1 MTQIISGTSFPA
13 IRGTQASSEYYTVM
27 CPLKRLSKI
36 FTFDQGQ
43 LPVDQ
48 RAQRLINEERIP
60 EIAGYILDNRET
72 YVFSALTACI
82 DGISEFVAIGNSK
95 HEQKIG
101 TLIIDE
107 DAEIY
112 ITDGQHRN
120 AAILEALIA
129 DPTLADE
136 TISVVF
142 FTDKSLKER
151 QRIFKDLN
159 LYPVKT
165 DSSLS
170 ITYDDKPDA
179 ILSKTVIF
187 RSEQYK
193 KLVHMEKSNLGPRS
207 KKLISHSA
215 INKASKYLL
224 GTITKANY
232 ESLIPIA
239 SEFWHEVLKN
249 MPAWQLICEDKASG
263 GELRDESIHAHAV
276 TFHALG
282 LLGSYLLANEP
293 NWQKKLEGLQTI
305 NWNRSNS
312 LWSGRCVMNNSMTN
326 NRKAA
331 ELTCIKIKTVL
342 GVPLTAKEELAEA
355 VFIKERN
362 VY

>member
-1 MTQIISGTSFPA
+1 MSQIISGSSFPA
-13 IRGTQASSEYYTVM
+13 IRGTQAKTEYYIVM
-27 CPLKRLSKI
+27 CPLKRLNKI
-36 FTFDQGQ
+36 FTFDEGQ

-48 RAQRLINEERIP
+48 RAQRIINEERIP
-60 EIAGYILDNRET
+60 DIANYILDNRDN

-82 DGISEFVAIGNSK
+82 SGSSEFVPIGEGK

-101 TLIIDE
+101 TLLIDE
-107 DAEIY
+107 DAELY

-120 AAILEALIA
+120 AAILEAMNA
-129 DPTLADE
+129 DPSLADE

-142 FTDKSLKER
+142 FTNKSLEER

-179 ILSKTVIF
+179 ILSKTVVF
-187 RSEQYK
+187 RSEHLT
-193 KLVHMEKSNLGPRS
+193 KLVHMEKSNLGSRS
-207 KKLISHSA
+207 KKLVSHSA

-224 GTITKANY
+224 GSITQKNY

-239 SEFWHEVLKN
+239 SEYWHEVLNN
-249 MPAWQLICEDKASG
+249 MPAWQLVCDDKASG

-276 TFHALG
+276 TLHALG
-282 LLGSYLLANEP
+282 MLGSYLLSNDS
-293 NWQKKLEGLQTI
+293 NWKESLKGLSAI
-305 NWNRSNS
+305 NWSRKNND
-312 LWSGRCVMNNSMTN
+312 WKGRCVNNDAMTN

-331 ELTCIKIKTVL
+331 ELTYIKIKEQLNVS
-342 GVPLTAKEELAEA
+342 LTEKEQNVEQLFKGAKHD
-355 VFIKERN
+355 
-362 VY
+362 

>member
-1 MTQIISGTSFPA
+1 MSQIVSGTSFPA
-13 IRGTQASSEYYTVM
+13 IKGMQATTEYYIVM

-36 FTFDQGQ
+36 FTFDEGQ

-60 EIAGYILDNRET
+60 EITSYILENREK

-82 DGISEFVAIGNSK
+82 DGLTEFIAIGNSK

-101 TLIIDE
+101 TLIVDQ
-107 DAEIY
+107 DAEMF

-120 AAILEALIA
+120 ASILEALKA

-142 FTDKSLKER
+142 FTNKSLEER

-159 LYPVKT
+159 LYPVKADT
-165 DSSLS
+165 SLS

-187 RSEQYK
+187 RSEQFT

-224 GTITKANY
+224 GTITQTNY

-249 MPAWQLICEDKASG
+249 MPAWKLICEDKASG

-276 TFHALG
+276 TFHAFG
-282 LLGSYLLANEP
+282 LLGMYLLNNDK
-293 NWQKKLEGLQTI
+293 NWQQKLEGLQDI
-305 NWNRSNS
+305 NWSRGDSA
-312 LWSGRCVMNNSMTN
+312 WSGRCVINQSMTN

-331 ELTCIKIKTVL
+331 ELTCIKIKTL
-342 GVPLTAKEELAEA
+342 LKIPLTDKETLVEA
-355 VFIKERN
+355 LFIKERN
-362 VY
+362 AY